1 MNWDGRDGPVPALG
15 RAKRAVVGTAGR
27 GRGCPP
33 LTVLGQ
39 LRTGRDSLCAVIS
52 VELAR
57 LLRDSGLE
65 WRPARYD
72 VFFIPDRGLDD
83 RVFVLAD
90 MTIEVQPLAGGAAI
104 TFNGAVEWSLDSILH
119 RQVVWLPTE
128 AQLRSL
134 VGERLVALTRDAGEY
149 VCAVDTGDGIA
160 EYRDGG
166 ASNAYGQAILALLE
180 LGLLTPLTPDQDAV
194 GPFGRESR
202 PDYSGL

>member
-1 MNWDGRDGPVPALG
+1 M
-15 RAKRAVVGTAGR
+15 
-27 GRGCPP
+27 
-33 LTVLGQ
+33 
-39 LRTGRDSLCAVIS
+39 IS

-57 LLRDSGLE
+57 VLRDAGLE

-83 RVFVLAD
+83 RVFVLSD
-90 MTIEVQPLAGGAAI
+90 MTIDIQPLAGGAAI

-119 RQVVWLPTE
+119 GEVVWLPTE

-134 VGERLVALTRDAGEY
+134 LGERLVGLTRDGGEY
-149 VCAVDTGDGIA
+149 VCSVDVGTSVVG
-160 EYRDGG
+160 YRDQG
-166 ASNAYGQAILALLE
+166 ASNAYGQAVMALLQV
-180 LGLLTPLTPDQDAV
+180 GLLEPLAPDRDAV

>member
-1 MNWDGRDGPVPALG
+1 M
-15 RAKRAVVGTAGR
+15 
-27 GRGCPP
+27 
-33 LTVLGQ
+33 
-39 LRTGRDSLCAVIS
+39 IS

-57 LLRDSGLE
+57 LLREKGLV

-90 MTIEVQPLAGGAAI
+90 MMIDVQPLAGEAAI

-119 RQVVWLPTE
+119 GQVVWLPTE

-134 VGERLVALTRDAGEY
+134 LGERLVALTRDAGEY
-149 VCAVDTGDGIA
+149 ICAVDIGDQIA
-160 EYRDGG
+160 EYADAG
-166 ASNAYGQAILALLE
+166 ASNAYGRAVLALLE
-180 LGLLTPLTPDQDAV
+180 RGLLEPMTPTLDAV
-194 GPFGRESR
+194 GPFGSESR